1 MKGGI
6 YMKKLKVSK
15 IFHYLYAFL
24 MFLPVIITFATFIF
38 LSFNRMIT
46 LDTASVENLNTF
58 IENVVNGFSNVLN
71 MVMTNSLFAWV
82 SNSIVYTPFS
92 YIANVFNM
100 SANSPIIALLSYF
113 LVITIIYIVFDILMY
128 IPNLLHRWIDGSS
141 LE

>member
-1 MKGGI
+1 
-6 YMKKLKVSK
+6 MKKLKVSK

-24 MFLPVIITFATFIF
+24 MFLPVLITFATFIF
-38 LSFNRMIT
+38 LSFNRMTT
-46 LDTASVENLNTF
+46 LNTASVENLNTF

-71 MVMTNSLFAWV
+71 LVMTSPLFAWV
-82 SNSIVYTPFS
+82 SGSIVYTPFS

-113 LVITIIYIVFDILMY
+113 LVITVVYIVFDVLVY
-128 IPNLLHRWIDGSS
+128 IPNLFHRWIDGGS

>member
-1 MKGGI
+1 
-6 YMKKLKVSK
+6 MKKLKVSK

-24 MFLPVIITFATFIF
+24 MFLPVLITFATFIF

-46 LDTASVENLNTF
+46 LDTASVENFNTF
-58 IENVVNGFSNVLN
+58 TQNVVNSFSNVLN
-71 MVMTNSLFAWV
+71 MVMTSPLFAWV
-82 SNSIVYTPFS
+82 SGSIVYTPFS

-113 LVITIIYIVFDILMY
+113 LVITVVYIVFDVLVY
-128 IPNLLHRWIDGSS
+128 IPNLFHRWIDGGS

>member
-1 MKGGI
+1 
-6 YMKKLKVSK
+6 MKKLKVSK

-24 MFLPVIITFATFIF
+24 MFLPVIVTFATFIF

-46 LDTASVENLNTF
+46 LDTASVENFNTF
-58 IENVVNGFSNVLN
+58 TENVVNSFCNVLN
-71 MVMTNSLFAWV
+71 MVMSNSLFSWV

-113 LVITIIYIVFDILMY
+113 LVITVIYIVFDVLVY
-128 IPNLLHRWIDGSS
+128 IPNLFHRWIDGGS

>member
-24 MFLPVIITFATFIF
+24 MFLPVLITFATFIF

-46 LDTASVENLNTF
+46 LDTASVENFNTF
-58 IENVVNGFSNVLN
+58 TQNVVNSFCNVLN
-71 MVMTNSLFAWV
+71 MVMTNSIFAWV
-82 SNSIVYTPFS
+82 SDSIVYTPFS
-92 YIANVFNM
+92 FISNVFNM
-100 SANSPIIALLSYF
+100 PVNSPIIALLSYF
-113 LVITIIYIVFDILMY
+113 LVITIVYIVFDILVY
-128 IPNLLHRWIDGSS
+128 IPNLFHRMIDGGS

>member
-1 MKGGI
+1 
-6 YMKKLKVSK
+6 MKKLKVSK

-24 MFLPVIITFATFIF
+24 MFLPVICTFATFIF

-46 LDTASVENLNTF
+46 LDTASVENFNTF
-58 IENVVNGFSNVLN
+58 TQNVVNSFCNVLN
-71 MVMTNSLFAWV
+71 MVMTNSLFSWV
-82 SNSIVYTPFS
+82 SGSIVYTPFS

-113 LVITIIYIVFDILMY
+113 LVITVVYIVFDVLVY
-128 IPNLLHRWIDGSS
+128 IPNLFHRWIDGGS